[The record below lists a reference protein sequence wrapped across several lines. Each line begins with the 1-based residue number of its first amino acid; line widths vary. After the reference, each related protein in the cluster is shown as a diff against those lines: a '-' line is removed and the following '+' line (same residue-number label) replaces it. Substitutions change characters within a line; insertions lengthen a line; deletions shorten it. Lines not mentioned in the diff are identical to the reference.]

1 VEEATTLIIGSWI
14 LDFPDGFFDTP
25 ARQFDMNVQLSFH
38 NTTQDKRF
46 AIYTNRGYFYFQSNG
61 TDDYVLE
68 KFQLKKTK
76 IGDTTYNFGGQ
87 TINMKI
93 APSPNKIIYIGHV
106 VFTYAAPEAAKR
118 SGRTS
123 YYDYDIAVDVDWN
136 KQALKDYIMEHN
148 GAAWLDREIVEYGKK

>member
-1 VEEATTLIIGSWI
+1 MKRLLSAVVIAGLLVSCAGFPQPVEEATTLIIGSWI

-68 KFQLKKTK
+68 KFQLKKMRLMMM
-76 IGDTTYNFGGQ
+76 NFF
-87 TINMKI
+87 N
-93 APSPNKIIYIGHV
+93 
-106 VFTYAAPEAAKR
+106 FF
-118 SGRTS
+118 
-123 YYDYDIAVDVDWN
+123 
-136 KQALKDYIMEHN
+136 
-148 GAAWLDREIVEYGKK
+148 